1 MLEEKNTKAL
11 TDEDIIDIEMPEIAK
26 KKVRFDGDNSRVVY
40 INPSDMGIVSR
51 LEEALPKL
59 KELTMETC
67 EQLSTTDDEKSTGEK
82 LTETDEK
89 MRNLIDYIFDA
100 PLSVAAVPTGNMYDL
115 HNGVFTFEH
124 IIEIMAKQ
132 YENNFENEFKK
143 LNARLKNYT
152 GKYTK
157 SKGKKK

>member
-1 MLEEKNTKAL
+1 MLEEKNAKANN
-11 TDEDIIDIEMPEIAK
+11 DVIDIELPEIAK
-26 KKVRFDGDNSRVVY
+26 KKVRFDGDNNRVVY
-40 INPSDMGIVSR
+40 IDPSDMGIVSR

-59 KELTMETC
+59 KTLTTEACEELSE
-67 EQLSTTDDEKSTGEK
+67 TGEDK
-82 LTETDEK
+82 SMGTTLTEIDEK

-100 PLSVAAVPTGNMYDL
+100 PLSAAAVPSGNMYAL

-124 IIEIMAKQ
+124 IIEVMAKQ
-132 YENNFENEFKK
+132 YENNFENEFNK

-157 SKGKKK
+157 SKGKRK